1 MIDYA
6 AKYGLKF
13 NPFLKNT
20 KDILLQT
27 AEASEA
33 RVRLDYLGNTKGFG
47 ILTGEPGRG
56 KTTSARLWAA
66 SLNPSLFKVS
76 YSSLST
82 LTVMD
87 FYRQLAFGLGAE
99 PSFRKSDLFNDIQ
112 REVKRYALEKR
123 SLLWSSLMKRICS
136 AIKSCPTYRSCSTLK
151 WTPGTLRWSFSSGSP
166 V

>member
-6 AKYGLKF
+6 AKYGLEF

-27 AEASEA
+27 AEASEV
-33 RVRLDYLGNTKGFG
+33 RVRLDYLGNTRGFG
-47 ILTGEPGRG
+47 ILTGEPGWG
-56 KTTSARLWAA
+56 KTTSARLRAA

-87 FYRQLAFGLGAE
+87 FYFYRQLAFGLGVE
-99 PSFRKSDLFNDIQ
+99 LIQ
-112 REVKRYALEKR
+112 HCVINGEF
-123 SLLWSSLMKRICS
+123 C
-136 AIKSCPTYRSCSTLK
+136 T
-151 WTPGTLRWSFSSGSP
+151 
-166 V
+166 